1 MILYIHGFAS
11 SGKGAKAALLRRR
24 FKTEVLA
31 PSLSHI
37 PELALDTLEQIV
49 EWARG
54 RGERVGVVGSSLGGF
69 YATVLALK
77 YDLRAVLV
85 NPSVKPYETLAP
97 YAGSVT
103 NFHDLSSF
111 EWSPR
116 HIESLKRLD
125 PGAIGR
131 PENFFLLLQS
141 GDETLDYRVAQ
152 KRFAGARI
160 VVEEGG
166 SHAFEGFERYLEAIE
181 AFLNEKE
188 SHWKRV

>member
-1 MILYIHGFAS
+1 AFLPP
-11 SGKGAKAALLRRR
+11 R

-37 PELALDTLEQIV
+37 PELALDTLEHIV

-54 RGERVGVVGSSLGGF
+54 RGERVGLVGSSLGGF

-116 HIESLKRLD
+116 HIESLRRLD